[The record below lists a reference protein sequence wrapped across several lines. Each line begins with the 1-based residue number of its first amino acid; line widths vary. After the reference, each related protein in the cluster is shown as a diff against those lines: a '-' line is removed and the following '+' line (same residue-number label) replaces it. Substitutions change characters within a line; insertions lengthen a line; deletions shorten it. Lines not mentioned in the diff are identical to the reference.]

1 MKNINKIRS
10 IFSCFLL
17 LLILFSCDNK
27 NNQLDNIKPEDQIS
41 DFYLGVDLSYVNE
54 IENCSNG
61 FFSQDEKV
69 DPFQLFSN
77 EGTNIIRVRLWHN
90 PALIAPTFSAFSGIS
105 DVEKTI
111 RRAKNKDMK
120 VLLDIHYSDTW
131 ADPAKQWIPNAWKD
145 IVDIEIL
152 KDSVYNYTFKT
163 LIRLNNKNLAPEI
176 VQVGNEIN
184 SQMLMP
190 FGTSGEEIEW
200 NRNKKILL
208 SGIQAVRDAANQM
221 NKKIEV
227 MLHIAQPENAFW
239 FFDQAIEN
247 SVTDFD
253 WIGVSY
259 YPKWSD
265 VEFKDIAYNIS
276 QLKTRFQ
283 KKIMIV
289 ETAYPFTLKN
299 FDNQGNILNE
309 DALIEGFPA
318 TPQGQK
324 EFMIALTQAVMDGG
338 GKGVVYWEPA
348 WIANS
353 CQTLFGTG
361 SSWENASFF
370 NAETQNEA
378 LPVFEFLDKKNYI
391 LKN

>member
-1 MKNINKIRS
+1 MICS
-10 IFSCFLL
+10 IFSCFSL

-27 NNQLDNIKPEDQIS
+27 NNQLDNINPEDQIS

-54 IENCSNG
+54 IENCSSG
-61 FFSQDEKV
+61 FFSEGTKV
-69 DPFQLFSN
+69 DPFQFFN
-77 EGTNIIRVRLWHN
+77 KEGVDIVRVRLWHN
-90 PALIAPTFSAFSGIS
+90 PALVAPTFSPFSGIL

-111 RRAKNKDMK
+111 RRAKNNGMK

-145 IVDIEIL
+145 LEDIEIL

-163 LIRLNNKNLAPEI
+163 LMRLNNKNLMPEI
-176 VQVGNEIN
+176 VQIGNEIN

-190 FGTSGEEIEW
+190 FGSQGAKIEW
-200 NRNKKILL
+200 NRNKEILL
-208 SGIQAVRDAANQM
+208 NGIQAVRDASFLLD
-221 NKKIEV
+221 KKIEV

-247 SVTDFD
+247 SITDFD
-253 WIGVSY
+253 WIGISY

-265 VEFKDIAYNIS
+265 VEFKDITYNIS

-309 DALIEGFPA
+309 DALVEGFPA

-370 NAETQNEA
+370 NAENQNEA
-378 LPVFEFLDKKNYI
+378 LPVFDFLDKKNYI